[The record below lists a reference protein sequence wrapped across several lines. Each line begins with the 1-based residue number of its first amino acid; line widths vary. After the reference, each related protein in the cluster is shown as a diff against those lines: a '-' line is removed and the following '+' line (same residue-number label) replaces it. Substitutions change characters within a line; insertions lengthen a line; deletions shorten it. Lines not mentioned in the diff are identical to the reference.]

1 MKISKFVQLV
11 KRRGYCCVVHTNSG
25 EILLSNGAAL
35 YKAPGL
41 PDMRGEEQIRT
52 VLDIEPGQARK
63 IYIQEDTVSAFDDVF
78 GMDLT
83 DGMSDTASAKKIQ
96 SAAFVKG
103 IYAQALEADD
113 GELIFYN
120 EDLLSPLSDRM
131 KESEYIELAVRKTQK
146 GQRFIVVLDGFEV
159 LAGIMPVSV
168 TSEEYLKELQKFE
181 QKVYAQVVREKQ
193 RELDKAAK
201 AEGQTEL
208 FGKEKNESQ
217 EQDFDPETGEIFGQQ
232 TIEDYQEEADDNS
245 EN

>member
-1 MKISKFVQLV
+1 
-11 KRRGYCCVVHTNSG
+11 
-25 EILLSNGAAL
+25 
-35 YKAPGL
+35 
-41 PDMRGEEQIRT
+41 MRGEEQIRT

-83 DGMSDTASAKKIQ
+83 DGMSDTTSAKKIQ

-208 FGKEKNESQ
+208 FGKKNESQ